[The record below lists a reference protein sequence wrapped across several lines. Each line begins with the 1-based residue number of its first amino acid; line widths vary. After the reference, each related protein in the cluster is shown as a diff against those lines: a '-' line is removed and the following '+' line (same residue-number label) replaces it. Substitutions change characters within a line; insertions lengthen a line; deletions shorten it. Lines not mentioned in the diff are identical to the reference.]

1 MCRAVYIYRISF
13 RYRKQ
18 CRVIYLIIVVQA
30 GQRFYNTLLIIRN
43 IIIYTYKQLDTS
55 ERNINH
61 GTLIKYNIILI

>member
-18 CRVIYLIIVVQA
+18 FRIIYLIIVVQA
-30 GQRFYNTLLIIRN
+30 EQRFYNTLLIIRN
-43 IIIYTYKQLDTS
+43 IITYTYKQLDTS

-61 GTLIKYNIILI
+61 GTLIKCNIILI